1 MYRKSLLN
9 KFMRN
14 KHTDSLLQNSSD
26 KQSISH
32 LVPINGQELVSESSE
47 PSAQDNKE
55 ALQEFFN
62 SGVIKTCQGTS
73 STITIEISN
82 ARPVTTSLEEP
93 VEYRS
98 RAQDVESAQ
107 KAPLSP
113 IYTAKESQ
121 NTV

>member
-82 ARPVTTSLEEP
+82 ARPVTTSLKEP

>member
-62 SGVIKTCQGTS
+62 SGVIKTC
-73 STITIEISN
+73 
-82 ARPVTTSLEEP
+82 
-93 VEYRS
+93 
-98 RAQDVESAQ
+98 
-107 KAPLSP
+107 
-113 IYTAKESQ
+113 
-121 NTV
+121 